1 MHKTVTNMTSTLG
14 TSLQRVCSLGTAT
27 NGRNFSS
34 ERIVD
39 FMMLYV
45 QARPVGRWTRDSI
58 SAPAI
63 GEYRVPF
70 SRRFRGRFRG
80 RFRIRF
86 RS

>member
-1 MHKTVTNMTSTLG
+1 VFGTFKRNEDHGSVQIRIARMHKTVTNMTSTLG

-45 QARPVGRWTRDSI
+45 QARPVVGVVGRVIQSQHLQ
-58 SAPAI
+58 
-63 GEYRVPF
+63 
-70 SRRFRGRFRG
+70 
-80 RFRIRF
+80 
-86 RS
+86 